1 MPQAT
6 GSWLDV
12 GWAEARASVPLL
24 WEEDLPRAL
33 SLLWSEFWQDQGG
46 LGFLSPLSSATVQLP
61 SFWNILCRL
70 WSERKTGGSGVRGV
84 GLNLALAI
92 KLAL

>member
-6 GSWLDV
+6 GSWLSV

-33 SLLWSEFWQDQGG
+33 SLLWSELWQDQEG
-46 LGFLSPLSSATVQLP
+46 LGFLSPLSSVTVQAP
-61 SFWNILCRL
+61 SFWNILCQL
-70 WSERKTGGSGVRGV
+70 WSGRKTGAPASGEW
-84 GLNLALAI
+84 A
-92 KLAL
+92 